1 MNFIPVARPQMGAE
15 LAVML
20 SLLEA
25 NNIPAY
31 VQNGGMGGLFPGL
44 EIDNVTT
51 RYIMVPEECADDARV
66 ILNVM
71 EQPADSEADDTP
83 PAPARTSVS
92 DKLRMLIE
100 FLVTG
105 LFVPGH
111 RRSKSRDK
119 T

>member
-1 MNFIPVARPQMGAE
+1 MSFIPVARPQMGAE

-25 NNIPAY
+25 NDIPAY

-51 RYIMVPEECADDARV
+51 RYIMVPEECVDDARV
-66 ILNVM
+66 ILKVM
-71 EQPADSEADDTP
+71 EQPADDAPLPE
-83 PAPARTSVS
+83 PARTSVS

-100 FLVTG
+100 FLFTG

-111 RRSKSRDK
+111 RQSKSKDK